1 MLRAEGFSVIEANDG
16 STALDLIYKDNI
28 DVLLL
33 DVSLPGATSRE
44 VFEAARCVTPNVA
57 VIVTSA
63 HSEETAA
70 AAVGAGM
77 YRFVRKPFTIDDLIQ
92 TIRESLSS

>member
-1 MLRAEGFSVIEANDG
+1 
-16 STALDLIYKDNI
+16 LDLIHKDNI

-44 VFEAARCVTPNVA
+44 VFETARCVRPDVA

-70 AAVGAGM
+70 AALGAGM
-77 YRFVRKPFTIDDLIQ
+77 YRFVRKPVSIDDLIQ
-92 TIRESLSS
+92 AIRESLLSSSDSD